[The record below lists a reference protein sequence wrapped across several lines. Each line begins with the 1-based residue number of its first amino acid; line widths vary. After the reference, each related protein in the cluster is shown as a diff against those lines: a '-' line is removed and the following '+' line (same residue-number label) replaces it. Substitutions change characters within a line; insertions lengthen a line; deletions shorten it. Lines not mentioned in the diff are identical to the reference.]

1 LYDAFSIE
9 SEGRIFDQVLGD
21 YQQLN
26 LTSIPRITGVTK
38 INDAFKALKSKHYDL
53 VIIMVGS
60 DIRKPVFIGR
70 EVKKLFPYLPVF
82 LLLNN
87 NKEIS
92 AIEKLHQERF
102 IYDRLFVWNGDS
114 KIFFA
119 MIKMVEDRINLDNDT
134 QKASTRVILLV
145 EDSPKFYSR
154 FLTSLYNV
162 VMDQTRRIIRDVQTD
177 ELYKVLRIRAR
188 PKIVL
193 ASNYEQAIDIIDNYR
208 EYILAVITD
217 TRFPKDGNMQAD
229 AGFQLVNSI
238 KESGLEIPLILHSSE
253 NHNEAIAKSMDLLFI
268 NKNKENLSELFRHF
282 IITYL
287 GFWRFS
293 VQNA

>member
-1 LYDAFSIE
+1 
-9 SEGRIFDQVLGD
+9 
-21 YQQLN
+21 
-26 LTSIPRITGVTK
+26 
-38 INDAFKALKSKHYDL
+38 
-53 VIIMVGS
+53 
-60 DIRKPVFIGR
+60 
-70 EVKKLFPYLPVF
+70 
-82 LLLNN
+82 
-87 NKEIS
+87 
-92 AIEKLHQERF
+92 
-102 IYDRLFVWNGDS
+102 VWNGDS

-287 GFWRFS
+287 GFGDFLFKMPDHSEVGLAKTMKEFVEFLKVIPDESLLFHANNHHFS
-293 VQNA
+293 LWLMARGEIQIARKIKPVNEKEFASVFEIREYILKTIEHYRQEKLQGKNYSF